1 MVGGETLD
9 VKLFDYY
16 DYQRYDNGATL
27 HHHHQQQQQ
36 QQRQQQQQQQ
46 QRQQQDGVGF
56 AVQLCAF
63 VDHSQLV
70 DDDERR

>member
-27 HHHHQQQQQ
+27 HHHHQQQQLLPL
-36 QQRQQQQQQQ
+36 QQQQQ

-63 VDHSQLV
+63 VDHSQLI